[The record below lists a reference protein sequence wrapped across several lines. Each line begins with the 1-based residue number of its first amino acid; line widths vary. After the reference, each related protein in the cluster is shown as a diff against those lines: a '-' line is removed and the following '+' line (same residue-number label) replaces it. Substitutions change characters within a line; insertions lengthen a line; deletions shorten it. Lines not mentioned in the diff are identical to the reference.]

1 MYTSVSHYLNGKYQ
15 YSETSFFF
23 FFFFVRFLLL
33 LRTAWF
39 LFSVYSFTG
48 FLIPK
53 SYSKLSRQQAMSMS
67 LLYLFSVSHLTLE
80 PDAVVDYFQCDS
92 YSIILSHLHFLSF
105 CRETNKSNFFM
116 AAHMFSII

>member
-23 FFFFVRFLLL
+23 FFCQVSPTFKNSLVPFLCIQFHRVFNTKELQQ
-33 LRTAWF
+33 
-39 LFSVYSFTG
+39 
-48 FLIPK
+48 
-53 SYSKLSRQQAMSMS
+53 LSRQQAMSMS

-80 PDAVVDYFQCDS
+80 PDAVVDYFQCVS